1 MVRKYKIMNYESY
14 KTDHLTDT
22 EFHQLHTYNFHIK
35 FYDRLIDSM
44 RSEIWQGSSKEEVVF
59 AFNEWKKSYMW
70 LRSIR
75 KGKPS
80 YPEIRKKSI
89 SSV

>member
-1 MVRKYKIMNYESY
+1 MNYESY

-22 EFHQLHTYNFHIK
+22 EFHLFHTYNFHIK
-35 FYDRLIDSM
+35 FYDRSIDSM
-44 RSEIWQGSSKEEVVF
+44 RSEIWQRSSKEEVLSD
-59 AFNEWKKSYMW
+59 FNDWKKSYMW
-70 LRSIR
+70 LHSIR

-80 YPEIRKKSI
+80 YPEIRRKCI